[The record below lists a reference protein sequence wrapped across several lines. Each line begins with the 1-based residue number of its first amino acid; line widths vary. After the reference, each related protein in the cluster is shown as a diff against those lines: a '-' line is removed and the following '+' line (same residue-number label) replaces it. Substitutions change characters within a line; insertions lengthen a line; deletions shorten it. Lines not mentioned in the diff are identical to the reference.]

1 MRDFGRQ
8 AFRRRAGR
16 PGRVFSKGRNG
27 DRTLGCISRLSW
39 GFRIVTDSKNG
50 LTLGYRVRFARK
62 RPDHVWHHG
71 IMQSPSEE
79 VQWTVDGGLIT
90 PYFEIKTT
98 FNRSAGAEHLREHVY
113 IYGLELRGDG
123 EIAMRF
129 RPEHRHQHAESSLT
143 IRVDESNW
151 IKTGA
156 EYLGGQHL
164 VSTVT
169 TREHTNWSLSPVDTE
184 SDEIWLRLIRA
195 GGTITV
201 AHADDGVD
209 YTTIASTY
217 LPGGVP
223 AMAGIA
229 SAHPVSESFW
239 DAAQDL
245 DIDVD

>member
-1 MRDFGRQ
+1 
-8 AFRRRAGR
+8 
-16 PGRVFSKGRNG
+16 
-27 DRTLGCISRLSW
+27 
-39 GFRIVTDSKNG
+39 
-50 LTLGYRVRFARK
+50 
-62 RPDHVWHHG
+62 
-71 IMQSPSEE
+71 MQSPSEE

-90 PYFEIKTT
+90 PFFEIKTT
-98 FNRSAGAEHLREHVY
+98 FNRSAGSEQLTEHVY
-113 IYGLELRGDG
+113 IYGLELPGDG

-129 RPEHRHQHAESSLT
+129 RPEHRHQHAEASLT

-184 SDEIWLRLIRA
+184 ADEIWLRLIRA
-195 GGTITV
+195 GGTVTV

-223 AMAGIA
+223 VMAGIA
-229 SAHPVSESFW
+229 SARPVSESFW

>member
-1 MRDFGRQ
+1 
-8 AFRRRAGR
+8 
-16 PGRVFSKGRNG
+16 
-27 DRTLGCISRLSW
+27 
-39 GFRIVTDSKNG
+39 
-50 LTLGYRVRFARK
+50 
-62 RPDHVWHHG
+62 
-71 IMQSPSEE
+71 MQSPSEE

-90 PYFEIKTT
+90 PYFETKTT
-98 FNRSAGAEHLREHVY
+98 FRRSAGTEHLLEHVY
-113 IYGLELRGDG
+113 IYGLALEGDG

-129 RPEHRHQHAESSLT
+129 RPEHRHQHAEASLT

-151 IKTGA
+151 VKVGA

-169 TREHTNWSLSPVDTE
+169 TRDLTNWSLSPVDTE

-217 LPGGVP
+217 LRGGVP
-223 AMAGIA
+223 ALAGIA
-229 SAHPVSESFW
+229 SSRPVSESFW

>member
-1 MRDFGRQ
+1 M
-8 AFRRRAGR
+8 
-16 PGRVFSKGRNG
+16 
-27 DRTLGCISRLSW
+27 
-39 GFRIVTDSKNG
+39 
-50 LTLGYRVRFARK
+50 
-62 RPDHVWHHG
+62 
-71 IMQSPSEE
+71 
-79 VQWTVDGGLIT
+79 IT
-90 PYFEIKTT
+90 PYFETKTT
-98 FNRSAGAEHLREHVY
+98 LRRSAGLEHQRDHVY
-113 IYGLELRGDG
+113 IYGLKLDGDG

-129 RPEHRHQHAESSLT
+129 RPEHRHQHSEASLT

-151 IKTGA
+151 VKTGA

-169 TREHTNWSLSPVDTE
+169 TREHTNWSLAPVDTE
-184 SDEIWLRLIRA
+184 SDEIWLRLIRS

-223 AMAGIA
+223 ALAGIA
-229 SAHPVSESFW
+229 STSPVSESFW

-245 DIDVD
+245 DIDLDLRPRSAFRGRGSHRITAQPIRRRRKHIQRTGQ